1 MAVDLSQT
9 VWAYL
14 KHRWCI
20 LDVWLLYMWGWN
32 QTGRISL
39 ELDIQN
45 FKTVR
50 WCRSFSATSFNI
62 FNCSDLFWNFSF
74 WISQW
79 FCCLNP
85 KTFRARAFC
94 TENPEVFGSF
104 LPALTAGRRKG
115 TVAAESSEEEKLW
128 RHTSQIQ
135 TQDAILI
142 YIYIIC
148 IYYVYIY
155 IYLNLAQFCTWHE
168 RFIWR
173 RQETSSSA
181 SFVSAEAQH
190 KPWLQRCHDE
200 FPLPSWIESL
210 VGRWNSWS
218 ATGWAGLKIVMW

>member
-79 FCCLNP
+79 FFLNP

-115 TVAAESSEEEKLW
+115 TVAAESSEEEKWW

-142 YIYIIC
+142 YINLYI
-148 IYYVYIY
+148 
-155 IYLNLAQFCTWHE
+155 
-168 RFIWR
+168 
-173 RQETSSSA
+173 
-181 SFVSAEAQH
+181 
-190 KPWLQRCHDE
+190 
-200 FPLPSWIESL
+200 
-210 VGRWNSWS
+210 
-218 ATGWAGLKIVMW
+218 